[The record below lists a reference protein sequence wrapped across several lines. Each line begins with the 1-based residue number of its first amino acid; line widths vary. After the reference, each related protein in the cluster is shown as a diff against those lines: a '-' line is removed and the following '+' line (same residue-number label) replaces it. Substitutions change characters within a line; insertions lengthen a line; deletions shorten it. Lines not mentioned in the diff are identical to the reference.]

1 MVAAVPGVRAAS
13 AVCFSPVPSQ
23 NAAGNSSKVVQR
35 LPVRIALEPGREEA
49 ARLSA
54 GMSVQPRIALN
65 GAPGA

>member
-1 MVAAVPGVRAAS
+1 
-13 AVCFSPVPSQ
+13 VCFSPVPSQ
-23 NAAGNSSKVVQR
+23 DAAGDSTKIVQR